1 MLVTYAPNA
10 WLMGLLVYDLCM
22 MLDVKK
28 REKKAKNLKISI
40 SAARPEM
47 ARFAIFCF

>member
-28 REKKAKNLKISI
+28 REGKKSENKHFSRK
-40 SAARPEM
+40 ARNGG
-47 ARFAIFCF
+47 FAIFCF